1 LNFNFFYDKKA
12 GFFLKL
18 GPRAARCCPRAGP
31 GSPTFKFA
39 GTGGHGPQFFKITGG
54 HGQRAAK
61 CHGLLTSSLESGLT
75 LQPPVRLLVF
85 SLGGCV
91 KGRVYCIALALSA
104 A

>member
-1 LNFNFFYDKKA
+1 LNFNFFYYKKT

-18 GPRAARCCPRAGP
+18 GPRAGP

-61 CHGLLTSSLESGLT
+61 CHGLLTSNQYQGLSTLDIGRSLYSVT
-75 LQPPVRLLVF
+75 AN
-85 SLGGCV
+85 S
-91 KGRVYCIALALSA
+91 
-104 A
+104 